1 MANDRIALFISVQ
14 VFGRVVSQPQKDICI
29 GQWAIKINSYI
40 LVVYLIHDNPHIL
53 PLL

>member
-29 GQWAIKINSYI
+29 GLWNVSISLYI
-40 LVVYLIHDNPHIL
+40 LTVYIICDNLQIL